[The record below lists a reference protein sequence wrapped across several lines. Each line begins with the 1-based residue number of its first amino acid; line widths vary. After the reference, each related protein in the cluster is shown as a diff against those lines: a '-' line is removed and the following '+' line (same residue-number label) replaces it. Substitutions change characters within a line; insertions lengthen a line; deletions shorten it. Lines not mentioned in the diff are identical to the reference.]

1 MALASKCCV
10 VGWMGADLSI
20 ERRREVVKRVAKIR
34 RAELDQRRAALVDAR
49 DAVAAAEEAL
59 ETLDCNAASLAA
71 TVRGEPDLLVQ
82 LSEEVLLKGQDL
94 DQRLL
99 REEAR
104 LLAAQDRVVEARGEL
119 RTAELFL
126 DRNRR

>member
-1 MALASKCCV
+1 MNL
-10 VGWMGADLSI
+10 

-49 DAVAAAEEAL
+49 DAVAAAGEAL
-59 ETLDCNAASLAA
+59 VALDRDAESLAA
-71 TVRGEPDLLVQ
+71 TVDGEPDLLVQ
-82 LSEEVLLKGQDL
+82 LSEEVRLKGQDL

-104 LLAAQDRVVEARGEL
+104 LLAAQDRVVEARGDL

-126 DRNRR
+126 ESNRR

>member
-1 MALASKCCV
+1 MS
-10 VGWMGADLSI
+10 M
-20 ERRREVVKRVAKIR
+20 ERRCEVVKRVAKIR

-49 DAVAAAEEAL
+49 DAVAAAGEAL
-59 ETLDCNAASLAA
+59 ETLDRDTASLAA
-71 TVRGEPDLLVQ
+71 TVRGEPDLLVR
-82 LSEEVLLKGQDL
+82 LSEEVQLKGQDL
-94 DQRLL
+94 NQRLL